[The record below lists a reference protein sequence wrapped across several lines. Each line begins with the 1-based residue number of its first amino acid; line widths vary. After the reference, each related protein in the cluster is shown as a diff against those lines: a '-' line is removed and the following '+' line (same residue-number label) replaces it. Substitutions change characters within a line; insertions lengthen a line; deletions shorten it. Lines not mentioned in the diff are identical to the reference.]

1 MVFCVSKFQKNGQIY
16 GFHWTLSSSASQLTQ
31 LNPKTAKT
39 STFSITIGMGCR
51 PRYQGLLSPNL
62 ELKSLQVHPVF
73 PFFPLFLVRF
83 FSPLPFPILCPLS
96 SLSLSLSLFSSPSRS
111 VTPPLPGDPCPYSSY
126 EVCGIGISFP
136 SGSGRFVV
144 HSELKQ
150 SLVIS
155 VYIVYTRNKTH
166 PPIFCNGRNLRPPG
180 RPIGIS
186 PCVTQ
191 QFQVCTA

>member
-1 MVFCVSKFQKNGQIY
+1 MKRCGFLPFFSKNCKIQQCLMVFCVSKFQKNGQIY
-16 GFHWTLSSSASQLTQ
+16 GFHWTLSSNASQLTQ

-111 VTPPLPGDPCPYSSY
+111 VTPSASRGSMPLLQLWGLWDRYKFPQRVRA
-126 EVCGIGISFP
+126 VCGAFWAKTVSGDIS
-136 SGSGRFVV
+136 
-144 HSELKQ
+144 LYC
-150 SLVIS
+150 L
-155 VYIVYTRNKTH
+155 H
-166 PPIFCNGRNLRPPG
+166 P
-180 RPIGIS
+180 
-186 PCVTQ
+186 
-191 QFQVCTA
+191 